1 MRERFLASLV
11 FKHIVSTVISSTGI
25 PGILHEAAET
35 DHPHTALGGGELFVD
50 QEGRP
55 MTDAEKRMLK
65 IKTGSV
71 TRLKKE
77 LGLYVEEREKERQR
91 VARMKEEG
99 ADSHDVKHA
108 VRFFLLK
115 IPAA

>member
-1 MRERFLASLV
+1 
-11 FKHIVSTVISSTGI
+11 
-25 PGILHEAAET
+25 
-35 DHPHTALGGGELFVD
+35 
-50 QEGRP
+50 

-108 VRFFLLK
+108 VSLY
-115 IPAA
+115 P